1 MFDKFLDTPLMF
13 LVIIKGNHT
22 ESTPL
27 NKTQVLMKIMNMD
40 IWLIGTL
47 NQEIF
52 ILESN
57 FQKKDSS

>member
-1 MFDKFLDTPLMF
+1 
-13 LVIIKGNHT
+13 
-22 ESTPL
+22 
-27 NKTQVLMKIMNMD
+27 MKITNMD

-52 ILESN
+52 ILELN